1 MNGALANLPNNRN
14 QPFSYNLIGQR
25 SNVVPT
31 FSSGRKF
38 QDYIGTSALPTF
50 KYVESIIT
58 GQRQY
63 NPNSAEDR
71 AYMQDYA
78 SWKSSNPD
86 VAGAPSVGDLTG
98 LASQIGES
106 IGSSLITGGD
116 VSEGFKGLF
125 GKTGMDVAKGT
136 TTFPISALR
145 ANEQSYDALVNA
157 GLSDGSII
165 TDKIPPGI
173 DVDKLKGITGRSELL
188 AKGVPEGF
196 GGFKARLT
204 ATQQLKGAA
213 GGAIGN
219 FAVQLA
225 LGRDP
230 VKAAKSAG
238 AGAIGKI
245 LGNAIFPG
253 FGGFIGGTLGSIIG
267 GRVICNE
274 LMKQGLMTKEDVL
287 MDYKFTRDYLT
298 PQHVNGY
305 HMWAVWVV
313 KKMRQGEMVKFW
325 KHIAKHRANEIAY
338 IYGKKDKPD
347 YLGKIYRKVGESVCW
362 LLGGFAKATDW
373 SVLYKEKEI

>member
-14 QPFSYNLIGQR
+14 QPFTYNLIGQR

-86 VAGAPSVGDLTG
+86 VAGAPSVGDLTKG
-98 LASQIGES
+98 LVADFATRVGSNIGAAMVNPANANLN
-106 IGSSLITGGD
+106 IGQAAGK
-116 VSEGFKGLF
+116 GFKNFFSGNPVE
-125 GKTGMDVAKGT
+125 VAARKGVGI
-136 TTFPISALR
+136 P
-145 ANEQSYDALVNA
+145 DMA
-157 GLSDGSII
+157 GPPGGPGATIPVTDLSDMNTLEKFGQRISLG
-165 TDKIPPGI
+165 TDVG
-173 DVDKLKGITGRSELL
+173 
-188 AKGVPEGF
+188 
-196 GGFKARLT
+196 KANY
-204 ATQQLKGAA
+204 ASAA
-213 GGAIGN
+213 GGAVAN
-219 FAVQLA
+219 FGVQL
-225 LGRDP
+225 LMGQDP
-230 VKAAKSAG
+230 AKAARSAG
-238 AGAIGKI
+238 AGMI
-245 LGNAIFPG
+245 L
-253 FGGFIGGTLGSIIG
+253 GTLGGAIGGPFGRFLGQTIGGALG

-313 KKMRQGEMVKFW
+313 KKMRQGKMVKFW

>member
-78 SWKSSNPD
+78 SWKGSNPD
-86 VAGAPSVGDLTG
+86 VAGAPSVGDLTKG
-98 LASQIGES
+98 LVADLAPLAGAS
-106 IGSSLITGGD
+106 IGQAFVDPLVTGNKF
-116 VSEGFKGLF
+116 SAGFKNIFSGNPTSEALKLAGQF
-125 GKTGMDVAKGT
+125 SKTGVVPPITADLTSQGVTEDMVKNLVTSPEEG
-136 TTFPISALR
+136 ISAFDYL
-145 ANEQSYDALVNA
+145 NPKTTA
-157 GLSDGSII
+157 GSTNIAS
-165 TDKIPPGI
+165 
-173 DVDKLKGITGRSELL
+173 
-188 AKGVPEGF
+188 
-196 GGFKARLT
+196 
-204 ATQQLKGAA
+204 AA
-213 GGAIGN
+213 GGAVAN
-219 FAVQLA
+219 FGVQLLMGQEPA
-225 LGRDP
+225 
-230 VKAAKSAG
+230 KAARSAG
-238 AGAIGKI
+238 AGMI
-245 LGNAIFPG
+245 L
-253 FGGFIGGTLGSIIG
+253 GTLGGAIGGPFGRFFGQAIGGALG

-313 KKMRQGEMVKFW
+313 KKMRQGKMVKFW